1 MTNRQ
6 RTPIEGIVRATNT
19 AQADAFLAWLRR
31 MAVATDADSGNITF
45 TLGEKEGETTF
56 RVDDSAHVAQL
67 TLDSDGNLAVKTI
80 AAPEAVWELGE
91 FVEAD
96 ALDGWTLKG
105 NVVTVTAAYTM
116 LATDYTILADA
127 TAGSFEILLADAE
140 AVPGQLFNIKRIDDS
155 ANEVTLTTT
164 KGQAIDDYASG
175 ALGLTENESFA
186 VQSDGLTW
194 RIT

>member
-6 RTPIEGIVRATNT
+6 RTPIEGITRKADE
-19 AQADAFLAWLRR
+19 AQLDSILALLRR
-31 MAVATDADSGNITF
+31 LRVATDADSGNVTF
-45 TLGEKEGETTF
+45 TLGDKEGATAF
-56 RVDDSAHVAQL
+56 RVEDSAHVPQL
-67 TLDSDGNLAVKTI
+67 VLDSDGNLAVKTI
-80 AAPEAVWELGE
+80 AAPDAVWELGE
-91 FVEAD
+91 FVETD

-105 NVVTVTAAYTM
+105 NVVTVTAAYTV

-164 KGQAIDDYASG
+164 KGQTIDDYATG
-175 ALGLTENESFA
+175 DLGLTENESFA

>member
-96 ALDGWTLKG
+96 EEDTMTYAATITLDVGLASFHKTTTVHAVG
-105 NVVTVTAAYTM
+105 NATINASTEGRAGTTM
-116 LATDYTILADA
+116 WVIIENDA
-127 TAGSFEILLADAE
+127 TTGKTITFGTKFLPSATVVGTASKTAVLQFVSDGKEWFE
-140 AVPGQLFNIKRIDDS
+140 
-155 ANEVTLTTT
+155 
-164 KGQAIDDYASG
+164 ASRT
-175 ALGLTENESFA
+175 LGL
-186 VQSDGLTW
+186 
-194 RIT
+194 